1 MRGLDAYIYVAV
13 RASEQ
18 VRVRVCVRAASVSGS
33 PQAPAVIGRAS
44 RGVEELARLAPPQ
57 QIEEQIHRDPGSRR
71 KELWEKARRGSF
83 FLHGGGKEGEVWGG
97 VRE

>member
-1 MRGLDAYIYVAV
+1 MRGLDAYIYVGV
-13 RASEQ
+13 RASAC
-18 VRVRVCVRAASVSGS
+18 VCVYVRAASVSGS

-71 KELWEKARRGSF
+71 KELWEKALRGSF
-83 FLHGGGKEGEVWGG
+83 FFCTGEGG

>member
-1 MRGLDAYIYVAV
+1 MHTFMWAC
-13 RASEQ
+13 EQ
-18 VRVRVCVRAASVSGS
+18 ARVCACMRAASVSGS

-71 KELWEKARRGSF
+71 KELWEKGTERF
-83 FLHGGGKEGEVWGG
+83 LFLHGGG

>member
-1 MRGLDAYIYVAV
+1 MC
-13 RASEQ
+13 
-18 VRVRVCVRAASVSGS
+18 VCACKCASVSGS

-71 KELWEKARRGSF
+71 KELWEKALRGRSERVN
-83 FLHGGGKEGEVWGG
+83 GNWGNEVKSDESE
-97 VRE
+97 RDRQALQNCSICDFE